1 MTLLVWLGLG
11 MLLGIIASRLIPKME
26 FSNAFFAFVIA
37 IVGAIFGGFAA
48 SIMGYNQILAS
59 GGLAVIGSL
68 TVLFF
73 YKHYLTDTVSH

>member
-26 FSNAFFAFVIA
+26 S
-37 IVGAIFGGFAA
+37 A
-48 SIMGYNQILAS
+48 SIMGYNNIPAS
-59 GGLAVIGSL
+59 AVLAVVGSL

-73 YKHYLTDTVSH
+73 YKHYLTDTVSQ

>member
-26 FSNAFFAFVIA
+26 FA

-48 SIMGYNQILAS
+48 SIMGYNNIPAS
-59 GGLAVIGSL
+59 AVLAVVGSL

-73 YKHYLTDTVSH
+73 YKHYLTDTVSQ

>member
-1 MTLLVWLGLG
+1 
-11 MLLGIIASRLIPKME
+11 MLLGIVASRLIPKME

-48 SIMGYNQILAS
+48 SIMGYDAIFAS
-59 GGLAVIGSL
+59 ATLSVVGSV

-73 YKHYLTDTVSH
+73 YKQYLADTVTQ